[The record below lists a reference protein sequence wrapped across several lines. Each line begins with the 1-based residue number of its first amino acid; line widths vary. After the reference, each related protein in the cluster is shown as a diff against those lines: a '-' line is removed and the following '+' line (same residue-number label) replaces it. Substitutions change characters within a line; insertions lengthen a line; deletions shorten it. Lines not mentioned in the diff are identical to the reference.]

1 MTGAARA
8 KPAEALL
15 PAEDCDLLSGRDAIA
30 RWFGLTCGQCDAR
43 IRDGSIVTFKLPN
56 RSTTYA
62 LKYENMR
69 SWKAAAESY
78 RARNEAGS
86 HSSSWR
92 PYSFSFD
99 DDGGRPSF
107 GRGGFT
113 LIDVRGSTA
122 S

>member
-1 MTGAARA
+1 VTGAARA

-15 PAEDCDLLSGRDAIA
+15 PAADCDLLSGRDAIA

-69 SWKAAAESY
+69 SWKAAA
-78 RARNEAGS
+78 RIV
-86 HSSSWR
+86 SSTER
-92 PYSFSFD
+92 
-99 DDGGRPSF
+99 GRI
-107 GRGGFT
+107 T
-113 LIDVRGSTA
+113 LIFVAVKSARLVMDLTLSLSTMMA
-122 S
+122 GDRVLAVAVSP

>member
-1 MTGAARA
+1 VTGAARA

-15 PAEDCDLLSGRDAIA
+15 PAADCDLLSGQDAIA

-62 LKYENMR
+62 LKSESMR

-92 PYSFSFD
+92 
-99 DDGGRPSF
+99 
-107 GRGGFT
+107 
-113 LIDVRGSTA
+113 
-122 S
+122 

>member
-1 MTGAARA
+1 VTGAARA

-78 RARNEAGS
+78 RARNEHGT
-86 HSSSWR
+86 R
-92 PYSFSFD
+92 PD
-99 DDGGRPSF
+99 HTHL
-107 GRGGFT
+107 RGGLT
-113 LIDVRGSTA
+113 LSLSTMMA
-122 S
+122 GDRVLAVAVSP

>member
-30 RWFGLTCGQCDAR
+30 RWFGLTCGQCDVR

-56 RSTTYA
+56 RSTTYT
-62 LKYENMR
+62 LKSENMR

-86 HSSSWR
+86 HSSVKSAR
-92 PYSFSFD
+92 LVMDLALS
-99 DDGGRPSF
+99 
-107 GRGGFT
+107 
-113 LIDVRGSTA
+113 LSTMMA
-122 S
+122 GDRVLAEAVSP

>member
-1 MTGAARA
+1 VTGAARA

-69 SWKAAAESY
+69 SWKQ
-78 RARNEAGS
+78 
-86 HSSSWR
+86 R
-92 PYSFSFD
+92 PNRIEH
-99 DDGGRPSF
+99 GTRPDHTHL
-107 GRGGFT
+107 RGGLT
-113 LIDVRGSTA
+113 LSLSTMMA
-122 S
+122 GDRVLAVAVSP

>member
-1 MTGAARA
+1 VTGAARA

-15 PAEDCDLLSGRDAIA
+15 PAEGCDLLSGRDAIA

-62 LKYENMR
+62 LKSESTR

-86 HSSSWR
+86 HSIFVAVKSAR
-92 PYSFSFD
+92 LAMD
-99 DDGGRPSF
+99 L
-107 GRGGFT
+107 T
-113 LIDVRGSTA
+113 LSLSTMISA
-122 S
+122 DRVLAEAVSP

>member
-43 IRDGSIVTFKLPN
+43 IRDGSIVTFELPN

-62 LKYENMR
+62 LKSENMR
-69 SWKAAAESY
+69 SWKAAAEPY
-78 RARNEAGS
+78 RARE
-86 HSSSWR
+86 R
-92 PYSFSFD
+92 
-99 DDGGRPSF
+99 GRI
-107 GRGGFT
+107 T
-113 LIDVRGSTA
+113 LIFVAESLRVWLWTLLFLFRR
-122 S
+122 

>member
-43 IRDGSIVTFKLPN
+43 IRDGSIVTFELPN

-62 LKYENMR
+62 LKSENMR

-86 HSSSWR
+86 HSSSGVKSAR
-92 PYSFSFD
+92 LVMD
-99 DDGGRPSF
+99 L
-107 GRGGFT
+107 T
-113 LIDVRGSTA
+113 LSLSTMMA
-122 S
+122 GDRVLAEAVSP